1 MLSAKVVRRADRGGF
16 QAVSELKKQINE
28 AVRAIRA
35 IDKTKPKIAVVLGT
49 GLGDLTKKMKVKSTI
64 NYADIPHFPSSTVD
78 THAGELIT
86 GTLGGK
92 DIIALS
98 GRFHFYEGYTMQE
111 VTFPVRVA
119 KALGVKTLIVS
130 NACGGLNPQF
140 ASGDIM
146 VIEDHINF
154 MGDNPLIGPNDDS
167 LGPRFPDMCEPYT
180 QSLIELAEEVSLKA
194 KISLKK
200 GVYLACAG
208 PNLETRAE
216 YRMMRFMGADVVGMS
231 TVPEVIVA
239 VHCGLKVLGLSVI
252 TDECMPDALE
262 PVNIDKIIATAN
274 AAEPKLAKI
283 VGDCITKM
291 R

>member
-1 MLSAKVVRRADRGGF
+1 
-16 QAVSELKKQINE
+16 VSDLKKNIQE
-28 AVRAIRA
+28 ATRAIRTVSKA
-35 IDKTKPKIAVVLGT
+35 KPKIAVVLGT
-49 GLGDLTKKMKVKSTI
+49 GLGGLADKITSKVTI
-64 NYADIPHFPSSTVD
+64 NYADIPHFPTSTVD
-78 THAGELIT
+78 SHAGELIF
-86 GTLGGK
+86 GKLAGK

-98 GRFHFYEGYTMQE
+98 GRFHFYEGYSLQE

-140 ASGDIM
+140 AAGDIM

-154 MGDNPLIGPNDDS
+154 MGDNPLIGPNDDT

-180 QSLIELAEEVSLKA
+180 PALLALAESVAVEG
-194 KISLKK
+194 KIPLKK
-200 GVYLACAG
+200 GVYLACSG

-216 YRMMRFMGADVVGMS
+216 YRMMRIMGADVVGMS

-239 VHCGLKVLGLSVI
+239 VHCGLKVLGFSII

-262 PVNIDKIIATAN
+262 PADIDKIIAVAN
-274 AAEPKLAKI
+274 ATEPKLAKL
-283 VGDCITKM
+283 VRDCVAKM